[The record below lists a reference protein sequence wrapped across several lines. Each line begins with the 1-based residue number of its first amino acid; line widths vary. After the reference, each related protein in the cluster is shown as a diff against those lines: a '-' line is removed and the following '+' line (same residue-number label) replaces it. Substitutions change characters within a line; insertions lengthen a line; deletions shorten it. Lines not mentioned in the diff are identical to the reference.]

1 MIPKTFEENNI
12 EKPNFLSQV
21 KLKPVSQPGE
31 IKSQNDSSVHSQS
44 NKPPIARR
52 NLSPANHPELNLSV
66 QNPTVKNNLPRRTP
80 PSHKPPERNTLS
92 NHTEQDSRPIS
103 SPRPGE
109 KKSFLHAYLEAHPD
123 VSDQRL
129 TSKLVP
135 AFNLRL
141 AWLLS
146 LTCSSMLLFF
156 SKLSFLFRALWL
168 TL

>member
-1 MIPKTFEENNI
+1 MPLKPVIKTNDVKQPNVQVKMKPKTFEENNI

-21 KLKPVSQPGE
+21 NLKHVSRPGE
-31 IKSQNDSSVHSQS
+31 IRSQNDSSVHSQS

-52 NLSPANHPELNLSV
+52 DLSLANRPELNLPV

-80 PSHKPPERNTLS
+80 PSYKPPERNTLS
-92 NHTEQDSRPIS
+92 NHTEQDSRPIPS
-103 SPRPGE
+103 TRPEE
-109 KKSFLHAYLEAHPD
+109 KKSFIHAYLEAHPE

-141 AWLLS
+141 A
-146 LTCSSMLLFF
+146 
-156 SKLSFLFRALWL
+156 
-168 TL
+168 

>member
-1 MIPKTFEENNI
+1 
-12 EKPNFLSQV
+12 
-21 KLKPVSQPGE
+21 
-31 IKSQNDSSVHSQS
+31 
-44 NKPPIARR
+44 
-52 NLSPANHPELNLSV
+52 
-66 QNPTVKNNLPRRTP
+66 
-80 PSHKPPERNTLS
+80 
-92 NHTEQDSRPIS
+92 
-103 SPRPGE
+103 
-109 KKSFLHAYLEAHPD
+109 

-146 LTCSSMLLFF
+146 LTCSSMPLFF